1 MTRSGK
7 MRWINRDKRGSV
19 ESLAFQIVD
28 RHISYLI
35 SSSADAGWM
44 GASNAGMICDSLESG
59 LTPDFNGGGNSNAVM
74 IRQIEL
80 LSVRDKGFSWL
91 FEGLSRMQRL
101 CLFAAVLAEGRR
113 DARGIPPSNVR
124 IAAELPVY
132 AAELHLG
139 PAHSTPTE
147 KTFNNHVSEG
157 RKRFISKVT
166 SELVVIATNKGE
178 AAATLVAA
186 V

>member
-1 MTRSGK
+1 

-19 ESLAFQIVD
+19 ESLAFQIID

-35 SSSADAGWM
+35 SASADAGWM

-59 LTPDFNGGGNSNAVM
+59 LTPDFNGGGNSNAAM

-80 LSVRDKGFSWL
+80 LSVSDKGFSWL

-101 CLFAAVLAEGRR
+101 CLFAAVLAEGRK
-113 DARGIPPSNVR
+113 DARGVIPSSAR
-124 IAAELPVY
+124 IASELPTY

-139 PAHSTPTE
+139 PAHTTPTE
-147 KTFNNHVSEG
+147 KTFTNHVSEG
-157 RKRFISKVT
+157 RKRFINKVS
-166 SELVVIATNKGE
+166 SELAVIAAKRGKSS
-178 AAATLVAA
+178 AALAA
-186 V
+186 EV